1 MPAHTGGA
9 KANRSMAWAHFGR
22 TLVLVQAPGIPGDT
36 EWAEFIEDSHGDPGE
51 AILIV
56 ADDTKLSPKQ
66 RAEVQAWQE
75 RHGTPAVLVSDSL
88 VARGVAKALS
98 WFGVK
103 IYAFSRR
110 DIERALYC
118 AGIPAGDHDD
128 AKELIECLTA
138 ALERARRQPL
148 AG

>member
-1 MPAHTGGA
+1 MRV
-9 KANRSMAWAHFGR
+9 NRCIAWSHFGR
-22 TLVLVQAPGIPGDT
+22 TLLVVQAPGIPSDAD
-36 EWAEFIEDSHGDPGE
+36 WAEFLADSDRDPGE

-75 RHGTPAVLVSDSL
+75 RHGTPSVLLTDSL
-88 VARGVAKALS
+88 VARGVAKALG

-103 IYAFSRR
+103 ITAFARR
-110 DIERALYC
+110 DVDQALDRAKVTASDRAAAKDLIARLTTALNQERA
-118 AGIPAGDHDD
+118 AS
-128 AKELIECLTA
+128 
-138 ALERARRQPL
+138 L